1 MKRAPL
7 IFIVALALLAGG
19 LVAAGATLRE
29 RDEQL
34 RGYSDPTQDADLPY
48 RIPRLGVNA
57 DLSQY
62 DDIPAQL
69 DLMEAAHLNWVRQ
82 PFRWDMIEPQR
93 GQFDWTQADAII
105 ESFEDRDIELVALL
119 VNAPA
124 WARPEGTT
132 LTHFPTD
139 PAYFADFAAAF
150 AARYGHIVD
159 AYQIWDEPNL
169 TAAWGMTEPRPVEY
183 VALLRAGYDA
193 IHAADAGAAVIAAAL
208 APTTENN
215 LNNISDIEY
224 LRAMYSF
231 GAADAMDAVAA
242 KPYGFSLP
250 PDDRTVAMDTLN
262 FSRIVA
268 LREVMQANG
277 DGKKPLWA
285 SEWGWNSLPPDWTGA
300 PSIWGQVDAETRVRY
315 TLAALDRAEREWPW
329 LGGMILSNWQP
340 TTPPDNPL
348 WGFALIDSSGTPTP
362 LYEALAARQP
372 SPYAA
377 NGLYHPVN
385 PYTRYS
391 GVWTFG
397 ELGADIG
404 WVQDSQLEF
413 DFAGTD
419 AALLLRQDD
428 ALAFLYVTVDGQQ
441 ANATPRDSS
450 GNSFIS
456 LRSDSLL
463 PEIALAPVSRDLP
476 DGTHTLHLVA
486 DRGWDRWAL
495 AGFAVSSGD
504 LAAPYNAQIAVA
516 LLTVAASAVGVVV
529 AALQIDWK
537 PLAQR
542 TAGLWSRLSE
552 AGQFAISA
560 ATSVALMIGM
570 FLTWSEAVPALF
582 RREPVQLGLALL
594 TAGLLYVQPHVLLT
608 IAAAAALFVIFYH
621 RPSYALI
628 LTVFFAPFF
637 LFPINLWRFAFP
649 MSEMLML
656 ISGAAWVLRAL
667 RDWGAHRQAKNS
679 AFPMPTVRP
688 TALDWGV
695 LVYLLLGFVAL
706 LWAEYLDPAATELR
720 VLFLEPALFYLILR
734 TTRLER
740 RDLLRLVDALVL
752 AGVVVSV
759 VGLFLYFRGE
769 AVITAEAGARR
780 LASVY
785 GSPNN
790 VGLWLGRCIPFAL
803 AFVLAPVGRRRLLAL
818 AALLVMGVA
827 LVLSQSAGALFIGV
841 PAAVVGVLLF
851 TYGRRALLPLAGLG
865 TVGAVLTL
873 VALRFERF
881 ARLLEFDEG
890 TTFFRLRV
898 WESAI
903 QIIRERPITGLGL
916 DQFLYFFQG
925 RYMMPDAWQE
935 PYLSHPHN
943 IILDF
948 WTRLGVLGVALL
960 LWTQAAF
967 WRAGLAI
974 YRSLRG
980 GDPVLLALVI
990 GVMGCMINTLAHG
1003 LVDNSIFV
1011 QDLIYVYM
1019 LLLGIIG
1026 QLRSKDFS

>member
-7 IFIVALALLAGG
+7 ILIIALALLAGG

-29 RDEQL
+29 RDERL
-34 RGYSDPTQDADLPY
+34 RGYSDPTHDADLPY

-57 DLSQY
+57 DLAQY
-62 DDIPAQL
+62 DDIAAQL

-82 PFRWDMIEPQR
+82 PFHWDLLEPQR
-93 GQFDWTQADAII
+93 GQYDWAQADAIVN
-105 ESFEDRDIELVALL
+105 SFDGRDIELVALL

-124 WARPEGTT
+124 WARPENTT
-132 LTHFPTD
+132 LTHLPTD
-139 PAYFADFAAAF
+139 PASFGAFAAAF
-150 AARYGHIVD
+150 AARYGAVID

-169 TAAWGMTEPRPVEY
+169 TAAFGMTEPRPVEY

-193 IHAADAGAAVIAAAL
+193 IHAADPRAAVIAAAL

-224 LRAMYSF
+224 LRAMYAF
-231 GAADAMDAVAA
+231 GAGDAMDAAAA
-242 KPYGFSLP
+242 KPYGFDLP
-250 PDDRTVAMDTLN
+250 PDDRTVAMETLN

-285 SEWGWNSLPPDWTGA
+285 SEWGWNSLPPGWAGA
-300 PSIWGQVDAETRVRY
+300 PSIWGQVDAETRTRY
-315 TLAALDRAEREWPW
+315 TLSAIERAEREWAW

-348 WGFALIDSSGTPTP
+348 WGFALIDSAGAPTP
-362 LYEALAARQP
+362 LYGALAARQP
-372 SPYAA
+372 LPYAS
-377 NGLYHPVN
+377 NGLYHPIN

-404 WVQDSQLEF
+404 WVQDSQFAF

-428 ALAFLYVTVDGQQ
+428 ALAFLYLTVDGQP

-456 LRSDSLL
+456 LRSDSLR
-463 PEIALAPVSRDLP
+463 PEIALAPVSRALP
-476 DGTHTLHLVA
+476 DTPHTLHAVA

-516 LLTVAASAVGVVV
+516 LLTVAVSAVGVVV
-529 AALQIDWK
+529 AALQINWR
-537 PLAQR
+537 PLANR
-542 TAGLWSRLSE
+542 TAGLWNRLSE

-560 ATSVALMIGM
+560 VTSVALLIGM
-570 FLTWSEAVPALF
+570 LLTWSEAVPALF
-582 RREPVQLGLALL
+582 RREPVQLGLALV

-608 IAAAAALFVIFYH
+608 LTAAAALFVIFYH
-621 RPSYALI
+621 RPAYVLI
-628 LTVFFAPFF
+628 LTIFFAPFF
-637 LFPINLWRFAFP
+637 LFPIALWRFAFP
-649 MSEMLML
+649 MSELLML
-656 ISGAAWVLRAL
+656 IGGAAWLLRQL
-667 RDWGAHRQAKNS
+667 REWGARRQAVPR
-679 AFPMPTVRP
+679 AMPRLRLN
-688 TALDWGV
+688 ALDWGV
-695 LVYLLLGFVAL
+695 LAYLLLGAVSL
-706 LWAEYLDPAATELR
+706 LWAEYRAPAATELR

-734 TTRLER
+734 AAPLER
-740 RDLLRLVDALVL
+740 RDLLRLVDALIL
-752 AGVVVSV
+752 AGVVVAA
-759 VGLFLYFRGE
+759 VGLLLYFRGE

-803 AFVLAPVGRRRLLAL
+803 AFALAPIGRRRAL
-818 AALLVMGVA
+818 GGAALLVMGAA
-827 LVLSQSAGALFIGV
+827 LLLSQSAGALFIGV
-841 PAAVVGVLLF
+841 PAAVIGVLLF
-851 TYGRRALLPLAGLG
+851 TYGRRALLPIAGLG
-865 TVGAVLTL
+865 AAGAALAA

-881 ARLLEFDEG
+881 ARLFDFDEG

-898 WESAI
+898 WESAV

-916 DQFLYFFQG
+916 DQFLYAFQG

-943 IILDF
+943 IVLDF
-948 WTRLGVLGVALL
+948 WTRLGLLGVALL
-960 LWTQAAF
+960 VWMQTAF
-967 WRAGLAI
+967 WRAALHL
-974 YRSLRG
+974 YRGARDPLLRA
-980 GDPVLLALVI
+980 VVI
-990 GVMGCMINTLAHG
+990 GLLGCMINTLAHG

-1011 QDLIYVYM
+1011 QDLIYVYL
-1019 LLLGIIG
+1019 LLLGIID
-1026 QLRSKDFS
+1026 QRRLKDFE